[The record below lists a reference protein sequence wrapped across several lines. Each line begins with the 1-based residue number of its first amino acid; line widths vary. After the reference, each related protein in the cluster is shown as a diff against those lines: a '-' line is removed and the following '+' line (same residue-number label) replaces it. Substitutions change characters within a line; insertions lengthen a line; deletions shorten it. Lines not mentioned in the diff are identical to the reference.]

1 MKISVLSSITLALLL
16 GAIPVFFAS
25 STATAVADRAIEVR
39 AENTVEKARDNA
51 NAITNN
57 SSRSA
62 ELLAEKEQ
70 RLTAKKLQACNK
82 KQDKFKSRMQQISD
96 RGTKQLEVFR
106 KIADRTKAFYETK
119 GYTSDGYVNLAA
131 EVDARY
137 SQAAAAIGL
146 TQSSQNEWSCDDSSP
161 LSAMQGFSDAKKNE
175 IAALKAYKD
184 KVRQLIL
191 LVKQAGGNQ

>member
-82 KQDKFKSRMQQISD
+82 KQDKFKWRMQQISD

-146 TQSSQNEWSCDDSSP
+146 TQSSQNEWSCDDSNP